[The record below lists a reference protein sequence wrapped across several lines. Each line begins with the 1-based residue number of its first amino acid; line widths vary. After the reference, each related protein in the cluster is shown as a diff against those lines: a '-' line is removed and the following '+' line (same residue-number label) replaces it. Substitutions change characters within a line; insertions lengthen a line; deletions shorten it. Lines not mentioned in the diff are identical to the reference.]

1 MISYGRPIFIQ
12 FQMKIQNAF

>member
-12 FQMKIQNAF
+12 LQMKIQNAF

>member
-12 FQMKIQNAF
+12 FQMKFQNTF